1 MLKFMLRFTPS
12 NKRKRVKGARF
23 YQALTPFTL
32 LFLYVIISLQ
42 LELIT

>member
-23 YQALTPFTL
+23 YQALAPFTL

>member
-23 YQALTPFTL
+23 YQALAPFTL
-32 LFLYVIISLQ
+32 LFLYVIIGLQ

>member
-1 MLKFMLRFTPS
+1 MQKLMLRFTPS

-23 YQALTPFTL
+23 YQALAPFTL

>member
-1 MLKFMLRFTPS
+1 MLKFMLRFASS

-23 YQALTPFTL
+23 YQALAPFTL
-32 LFLYVIISLQ
+32 LFLYVIIGLQ